1 MKILVYG
8 AGAMGLYFSARLAQA
23 GHEVVLKSRSTTR
36 DAEIRLN
43 NAGRQESVSGVRVIS
58 ELSGPLKVDAVLIA
72 TKAWQ
77 VEEALG
83 DLQGKITDGTAL
95 VTLQNGVDAP
105 EVAQRIFPNC
115 PVIATTCVVIVKRT
129 APLAVELVGR
139 EATLSAG
146 LFDAAV
152 SDSGIAEQV
161 VSALNDSSMTA
172 TLVTDV
178 HRALWKK
185 IALIASYG
193 GVGAVSGVPVGVTR
207 AHPETRSMVLEGITE
222 CASVAHAFGVEFSDA
237 DIEEVFAVYTD
248 TFDPSTTS
256 SMQRDLLAGLPS
268 ELADQNGAIIARA
281 EQAGVPTP
289 VHSFILRSQL
299 PRERQARSIQ

>member
-8 AGAMGLYFSARLAQA
+8 AGAMGLYFSARIAQA
-23 GHEVVLKSRSTTR
+23 GHDVILKSRSTGQ
-36 DAEIRLN
+36 DGSIQLN
-43 NAGRQESVSGVRVIS
+43 NASQQETVSGVRFVP
-58 ELSGPLKVDAVLIA
+58 ELDGPLNVEAVLIA

-83 DLQGKITDGTAL
+83 DLQGKITDETAL

-105 EVAQRIFPNC
+105 EVARRIFPNC

-129 APLAVELVGR
+129 APLALELVGR
-139 EATLSAG
+139 EASLSAG
-146 LFDAAV
+146 LWDAVGA
-152 SDSGIAEQV
+152 DSGIAEQV
-161 VSALNDSSMTA
+161 VSALNDSSITA
-172 TLVTDV
+172 TLVKDV

-193 GVGAVSGVPVGVTR
+193 GVGAVSGVPVGLTR
-207 AHPETRSMVLEGITE
+207 AHPETRSLVLEGIIE
-222 CASVAHAFGVEFSDA
+222 CASVAHASGVEFSTE

-248 TFDPSTTS
+248 TFHPSTTS
-256 SMQRDLLAGLPS
+256 SMQRDLLAGRPS

-281 EQAGVPTP
+281 EKAGIPTP

-299 PRERQARSIQ
+299 PRERQARSVR

>member
-36 DAEIRLN
+36 DAEIWLN
-43 NAGRQESVSGVRVIS
+43 NGGRQESITGVSVIS
-58 ELSGPLKVDAVLIA
+58 DLSDPLDVEAVLIA

-77 VEEALG
+77 VGEALG
-83 DLQGKITDGTAL
+83 DLQGKIPDGTAL

-105 EVAQRIFPNC
+105 EIARRFFPDC

-129 APLAVELVGR
+129 APLIVELVGR
-139 EATLSAG
+139 EASLSAG
-146 LFDAAV
+146 FFDDV
-152 SDSGIAEQV
+152 GTDSGIAEQL
-161 VSALNDSSMTA
+161 VSALSDSSMTA
-172 TLVTDV
+172 SLVKDV

-207 AHPETRSMVLEGITE
+207 AHPETRSMVLEGIIE
-222 CASVAHAFGVEFSDA
+222 CASVAHASGVEFSAEDV
-237 DIEEVFAVYTD
+237 EEVFAVYTD

-268 ELADQNGAIIARA
+268 ELADQTGAIIARA
-281 EQAGVPTP
+281 EQTGILTP
-289 VHSFILRSQL
+289 VHSFIMRSQL